1 MLMAEIPLFLALNA
15 GRSTPDWVLGLARWC
30 SIGLLDAAAG
40 AFVVAWLMVP
50 RMRRDLL
57 RVLLS
62 LLLACLI
69 AAVMRHLWPAPRPQQ
84 LGLGLQ
90 WIIHANHPSFPSM
103 HAAGAFAVAA
113 ALAGMRTIHSRWI
126 WVIAFT
132 LALAVAWSRVC
143 LGLHLPSDVL
153 AGAAV
158 GVASAW
164 LVSRLARHWGNTS
177 AIEHLA

>member
-1 MLMAEIPLFLALNA
+1 
-15 GRSTPDWVLGLARWC
+15 
-30 SIGLLDAAAG
+30 
-40 AFVVAWLMVP
+40 
-50 RMRRDLL
+50 
-57 RVLLS
+57 
-62 LLLACLI
+62 
-69 AAVMRHLWPAPRPQQ
+69 MRHLWPAPRPQQ

-143 LGLHLPSDVL
+143 LGLHFPSDVL

>member
-30 SIGLLDAAAG
+30 STGLLDAAAG
-40 AFVVAWLMVP
+40 AFVVAWLTVP

-62 LLLACLI
+62 WLLACLI

-90 WIIHANHPSFPSM
+90 WIAHANHPSLPSM

-113 ALAGMRTIHSRWI
+113 ALAVMRTHRRLIGAM
-126 WVIAFT
+126 AFA

-143 LGLHLPSDVL
+143 LGLHFPSDVL

-164 LVSRLARHWGNTS
+164 LVSRLARRWGNTS
-177 AIEHLA
+177 AVEHPA